1 MRASEIDARVKEL
14 RELRNLEAE
23 LRAAIAAVEES
34 LKAAMLLKNTD
45 VLNGQECRVMWKT
58 VVSSRFD
65 STEFRLTHAD
75 LFRQYS
81 KSVTSRRLVI
91 A

>member
-1 MRASEIDARVKEL
+1 MSANEIDAKVKEL

-23 LRAAIAAVEES
+23 PKAAIANVEES

-45 VLNGQECRVMWKT
+45 VLNGLEYKVMWKT
-58 VVSSRFD
+58 IVSSRFD
-65 STEFRLTHAD
+65 STAFKLTPAD

>member
-1 MRASEIDARVKEL
+1 MSANEIDAKVKEL

-23 LRAAIAAVEES
+23 IRTAITDVEES
-34 LKAAMLLKNTD
+34 LTAAMLLKNTD
-45 VLNGQECRVMWKT
+45 VLNGLEYKVMWKT

-65 STEFRLTHAD
+65 LTAFQLPHAN